1 MTTLTFTQPEF
12 LFLLI
17 ALPMLIVAHIYLFR
31 FTKRKGMHFSN
42 FDTLKRITGKTAITR
57 NILLLIIRLFTF
69 ALIVIALAQPVY
81 WYEGQARTTD
91 YVIVIDA
98 SGTMTTTDLGPMRF
112 EVAKQLAIDFLD
124 TLDNANVGLIS
135 YAGLVTIHQSPTT
148 DLQAVRQSIQEMQL
162 QRLSGTDLPSAIIT
176 SSNLLLASEEG
187 KAAIFFTDGGLTVS
201 GFASQPLMRGTAYA
215 VENRVTVHTVGIGRD
230 QAALVG
236 FLPETYNLTA
246 QYNEDNLRYIAQQTG
261 GEYIHVATL
270 EDAPGAIN
278 RLSSESQSR
287 LQERQLS
294 FILIIIALAL
304 LFIEWGLINTRFRII
319 P

>member
-1 MTTLTFTQPEF
+1 MTTLTFAQPEF

-17 ALPMLIVAHIYLFR
+17 ALPMLIVTHIYLFR

-42 FDTLKRITGKTAITR
+42 FDTLKRVTGKNAITR

-69 ALIVIALAQPVY
+69 ALIVVALAQPVY
-81 WYEGQARTTD
+81 FYEGQARTTD

-112 EVAKQLAIDFLD
+112 EVAKDLAIDFVD
-124 TLDNANVGLIS
+124 TLDNANVGLVS
-135 YAGLVTIHQSPTT
+135 YAGLVTIHHTPTT
-148 DLQAVRQSIQEMQL
+148 DLEAVKQSIREMQL
-162 QRLSGTDLPSAIIT
+162 QRLSGTDLASAMIT

-187 KAAIFFTDGGLTVS
+187 KAVVFFTDGGLTVS
-201 GFASQPLMRGTAYA
+201 GFATNPLMRGTAYA
-215 VENRVTVHTVGIGRD
+215 VENRVVVHTVGIGRD
-230 QAALVG
+230 QETLVG

-246 QYNEDNLRYIAQQTG
+246 QYNEDNLRYMAEQTG
-261 GEYIHVATL
+261 GEYIHVPTL
-270 EDAPGAIN
+270 DVAPAAIN
-278 RLSSESQSR
+278 RLSAESQSK
-287 LQERQLS
+287 LLERQLS
-294 FILIIIALAL
+294 FSLIIIALVL